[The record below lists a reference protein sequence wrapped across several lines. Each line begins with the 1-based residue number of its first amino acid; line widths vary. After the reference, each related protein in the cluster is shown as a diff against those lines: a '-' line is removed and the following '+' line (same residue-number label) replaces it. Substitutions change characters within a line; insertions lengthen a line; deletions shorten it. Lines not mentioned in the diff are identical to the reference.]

1 MKHQTAQIRPSIGAT
16 SSLPSGTK
24 LRLGWTNLA
33 LARRRGPIVLLL
45 TRLLL
50 PVMPESASAQQGRM
64 EQGQITS
71 AALAENLYGDPATRP
86 YRVYLPPSYDSS
98 LKRYPVVYVLHGGF
112 NDETQ
117 MIPWLRPTLD
127 LMIRQRAIGEM
138 LAVFVNA
145 TNKLVVGS
153 WYLSSAVIGDYE
165 TYIVKDLVELID
177 TRYRTLATRESRAV
191 TGFSMGGWGTM
202 HLTFK
207 FPDVFS
213 VAVAEAGRYNSRSQQ
228 ADLLAREIARYHP
241 TNFTQYM
248 AMGDVDY
255 MLCAFQALFAG
266 LLPNSQRPYLY
277 TDYPYEW
284 VTGQPLLNESA
295 DRRCRD
301 GDVQNGDL
309 PRYVSQPIR
318 LNGIKIVHGRADTA
332 SPVIHTREFT
342 NALHTAGVVFEYEEH
357 TGGHEYRAALA
368 LPFLSS
374 HLQGAERYIA
384 PPQLTVC
391 RVANGLQV
399 TFPTQT
405 NVLYTVESADA
416 LGGSGGK
423 WTERTR
429 LTGNG
434 QTAATELPSPGE
446 AQFFR
451 VYGSNPP

>member
-1 MKHQTAQIRPSIGAT
+1 M
-16 SSLPSGTK
+16 
-24 LRLGWTNLA
+24 A
-33 LARRRGPIVLLL
+33 LLVTL
-45 TRLLL
+45 LLL
-50 PVMPESASAQQGRM
+50 PLMPESASAQQGRM

-71 AALAENLYGDPATRP
+71 AALATNLYGDPATRP

-117 MIPWLRPTLD
+117 MIPWLKPTLD
-127 LMIRQRAIGEM
+127 SMIRQRSIGEM

-153 WYLSSAVIGDYE
+153 WYLSSPVIGDYE

-177 TRYRTLATRESRAV
+177 TRYRTLPTRESRAV
-191 TGFSMGGWGTM
+191 TGFSMGGWGAM
-202 HLTFK
+202 HLALK

-228 ADLLAREIARYHP
+228 ADALARDIARYHP
-241 TNFTQYM
+241 TNYTQYM

-266 LLPNSQRPYLY
+266 LLPNPQRPHLY

-284 VTGQPLLNESA
+284 VNGQPVLSELA
-295 DRRCRD
+295 DQRCRD

-309 PRYVSQPIR
+309 PRYVLQPIR
-318 LNGIKIVHGRADTA
+318 LNGIKIVHGTTDTA

-342 NALHTAGVVFEYEEH
+342 NALHAAGLQFEYEEH
-357 TGGHEYRAALA
+357 SGGHEYRAALA

-374 HLQGAERYIA
+374 QLQGAERYIE
-384 PPQLTVC
+384 PPRLTLTL
-391 RVANGLQV
+391 ATNGLQLV
-399 TFPTQT
+399 FPTQT
-405 NVLYTVESADA
+405 SVQYTVESAAGLDT
-416 LGGSGGK
+416 SGAI
-423 WTERTR
+423 WTEHTR
-429 LTGNG
+429 VAGDG
-434 QTAATELPSPGE
+434 QAATVESPCHGE
-446 AQFFR
+446 AEFFR
-451 VYGSNPP
+451 IRAANLP